1 MRQSSSQAYFETV
14 ARDSAVKADYIADPT
29 TTNARLSASLRR
41 LYAPVDDEPC
51 GRLGHLMTLI
61 DCRLSGRSR

>member
-1 MRQSSSQAYFETV
+1 
-14 ARDSAVKADYIADPT
+14 VKADYIADPT

-61 DCRLSGRSR
+61 DRRLSGRAR